1 MERCAAE
8 GLSEADCSDLSG
20 CEWADALGRCNPTC
34 KSLSEDQCAA
44 GAGCSWDGK
53 KCHRHT
59 KPKETSQAKC
69 ARMLDKKECDT
80 LAETD
85 DCAWVDGQCKQRF
98 IITANPDLPD
108 GASTWAH
115 ESITSKGAIWAFS
128 GTFVAIAV
136 IIGIVAIWWNRGTIG
151 LAVMTVAGSV
161 GRGLAGARDG
171 VVKARDGV
179 VGARDRARA
188 AATPEGPRELTG
200 DMANPAFEDPNAP
213 EEAEPTEP
221 TPEEPRE
228 LTGDIANP
236 AFGLD
241 PSPATAAEAGIARG
255 EGAVGVGADAADA
268 AGEDAPEDD
277 EDSHFWDPLPKG
289 DQDNFFQLQNERAAK
304 ERAAQAAAAQH
315 LPGSFRPHTPDPL
328 SPAQRA
334 RIAAEEAAAQRKA
347 QRAAD
352 DAAFRKHEQQVRQEI
367 ATEPRPASVAPPT
380 VAKSGPAASPSPSA
394 ADRKAR
400 ALSASE
406 QRAAKLRAELVSE
419 NQVRGAEAATAAAA
433 ARAKSRSPRPV
444 SPASPV
450 SSGPSAAD
458 RKATALSASEQ
469 RAAKLRAELVSEN
482 QVRGAEAATAAAAR
496 IRPKTIRKSSR
507 RRAAAVPRTSGPAPP
522 PPPPAP
528 PRTGPPSRAKPP
540 NPFSRGAQDPK
551 FTPGGT
557 LTGGRRGVC
566 VPPNGEKVRVFLNG
580 LLGGEKTTGN
590 SRTHVGPNSRK
601 RRCRA
606 VQGRN

>member
-1 MERCAAE
+1 MVQTDILQPKSAVNCRLTQQSYMERCAAE

-394 ADRKAR
+394 ADRKA
-400 ALSASE
+400 
-406 QRAAKLRAELVSE
+406 
-419 NQVRGAEAATAAAA
+419 
-433 ARAKSRSPRPV
+433 
-444 SPASPV
+444 
-450 SSGPSAAD
+450 
-458 RKATALSASEQ
+458 TALSASEQ